1 MERKEE
7 EKLLLSKIT
16 DKINFC
22 ERKNKIQVTDF
33 LDLSQKQQVYIF
45 LNTKKI
51 KNYLFYGG
59 VEAAERVAVVF
70 YPEKLENIIQNI
82 NLNEYIK
89 VVRIALPNENKGK
102 YIHKDYL
109 GALMKLGLKREK
121 VGDIL
126 VDENGADIIIK
137 EDILKFVLSN
147 LPSLT
152 RFSKAKV
159 EEISLED
166 VRKIESKKEI
176 ITITI
181 PSMRID
187 NIVSEL
193 ARCSRGKA
201 NELLATERVLV
212 NYEVIQKSSKEIKPK
227 DIVTIRGKG
236 RFEIK
241 EIKGNTR
248 SGRILLE
255 VGKFC

>member
-89 VVRIALPNENKGK
+89 A
-102 YIHKDYL
+102 IHFD
-109 GALMKLGLKREK
+109 
-121 VGDIL
+121 
-126 VDENGADIIIK
+126 
-137 EDILKFVLSN
+137 
-147 LPSLT
+147 
-152 RFSKAKV
+152 
-159 EEISLED
+159 
-166 VRKIESKKEI
+166 
-176 ITITI
+176 
-181 PSMRID
+181 
-187 NIVSEL
+187 
-193 ARCSRGKA
+193 
-201 NELLATERVLV
+201 
-212 NYEVIQKSSKEIKPK
+212 EIKVPFVPFYSVIIYLINHPK
-227 DIVTIRGKG
+227 LRNA
-236 RFEIK
+236 IK
-241 EIKGNTR
+241 NFIPPVVE
-248 SGRILLE
+248 
-255 VGKFC
+255 